1 MRRSIVVP
9 MLFIA
14 AMFLS
19 VGVTNGSESDELRE
33 KAKMV
38 KKEAA
43 ERAKAGRGEE
53 AEKLARKAAE
63 LMEAA
68 ERLEGKGPK
77 GPKPE
82 SAGDRIRVEKF
93 RGLLKDMVDKERRMK
108 ESGASEKDLDEIR
121 ERIAKAKAEFAQ
133 SGFPRRFGGL
143 KGPGPFGPAL
153 PEMMAKLEETGRRI
167 KHLRT
172 AAENLREA
180 GADDLAR
187 DVMEK
192 AEQMEREAREAK
204 MRFTK
209 EKEHPPAPKMGPF
222 GGPLLEMRQEIDR
235 LRAELNEL
243 RQRVKE
249 LEQAKK

>member
-1 MRRSIVVP
+1 MLKSIVVP

-14 AMFLS
+14 ALFLS
-19 VGVTNGSESDELRE
+19 VVATNGSESDELRE

-43 ERAKAGRGEE
+43 ELAKAGRVEE
-53 AEKLARKAAE
+53 AEKHARKAAE

-68 ERLEGKGPK
+68 ERLERERPK

-82 SAGDRIRVEKF
+82 SPGDRIKVAKF
-93 RGLLKDMVDKERRMK
+93 PGILKDLMDKERRMK

-121 ERIAKAKAEFAQ
+121 GRIAKAMAEFARA
-133 SGFPRRFGGL
+133 GFHWRFEGPKEPR
-143 KGPGPFGPAL
+143 PFGPPAS
-153 PEMMAKLEETGRRI
+153 EMMAKLEETGRRI

-172 AAENLREA
+172 AAENLRAA
-180 GADDLAR
+180 GSDDLGR
-187 DVMEK
+187 DLMEK
-192 AEQMEREAREAK
+192 AELMEREAREAK

-209 EKEHPPAPKMGPF
+209 EEEHRPGPKMGPF
-222 GGPLLEMRQEIDR
+222 AGPFQEMRQEIER

-249 LEQAKK
+249 LERAKK